1 MLCCSMDY
9 GMDNTDTFE
18 VIYKD
23 GQLVSKS
30 TATDG
35 ECHII
40 HLFMSDNGTLHNRY
54 NIQHCCESVNLTIY
68 TLTMMIDQQ

>member
-23 GQLVSKS
+23 GQLVSNS
-30 TATDG
+30 AASDG
-35 ECHII
+35 ECYITHK
-40 HLFMSDNGTLHNRY
+40 L
-54 NIQHCCESVNLTIY
+54 CY
-68 TLTMMIDQQ
+68 TLAHVW